1 MTNNENFSV
10 DNIQLDQENKEFLKA
25 IKLVEH
31 TGQIIYLTG
40 KAGTGK
46 TTFLKYLR
54 KTTKKKI
61 AIVAPTGVAAINA
74 KGVTIHSFF
83 KIPFSPFSPNDQR
96 LCRKSLIINQETGE
110 KSANIYDTFRYN
122 EDRLKIMRELELLVI
137 DEISMVRCDL
147 LDVIDNLLRT
157 FRNKHYIP
165 FGGVQVVLIGDT
177 FQLPPVVM
185 NNEWKILSQFYK
197 TPFFFSAKIVEEAI
211 RVNQWG
217 HIELKKIYRQNEKEF
232 IGLLN
237 RIRINQM
244 DSSDFKIL
252 KQKHEPT
259 FNAKENENYIYLASH
274 NAIVNST
281 NLTKLNSLTS
291 ELFEF
296 HANIT
301 GQFPDNRKPSED
313 LLKLKEGAQVMFI
326 KNDTGES
333 KRYYNGKIAKIVSL
347 SNDEII
353 AEFDDSEKSQIT
365 VERAEWE
372 NIEYRW
378 NKELKKIE
386 EVVLGTFEQFPIK
399 LAWAIT
405 VHKSQGLT
413 FEKVY
418 ADLANCFSSGQ
429 VYVALS
435 RCTTFSGLK
444 LKTEIPPSAIITDP
458 RVMEFAKTKTPDTL
472 IDNFLNSGMADR
484 KYEEA
489 RNALNAGSFG
499 IAFEKLQE
507 ALKLRNDLNTDTF
520 KRYIIVYLNRIK
532 GSTSPIQYKK
542 LQKRILEN
550 KALKLSLDLQNDEII
565 AQKEENEFLAQSNKE
580 LKIKNE
586 EFKEHINYL
595 HSEANN
601 LYDKIDEQYRKIKE
615 LENLKWY
622 QRFKK

>member
-1 MTNNENFSV
+1 LTSNENFSV
-10 DNIQLDQENKEFLKA
+10 DNIQLDKDNEEFLKA
-25 IKLVEH
+25 IRLVEH
-31 TGQIIYLTG
+31 TSQIIYLTG

-54 KTTKKKI
+54 KKTKKNI

-96 LCRKSLIINQETGE
+96 LSRKSQIINQETGE

-157 FRNKHYIP
+157 FRNKYYIP

-185 NNEWKILSQFYK
+185 TNEWNILSRFYK
-197 TPFFFSAKIVEEAI
+197 TPFFFSAKIIDEAI
-211 RVNQWG
+211 KSKYLG
-217 HIELKKIYRQNEKEF
+217 HIELKKIYRQNEEEF

-237 RIRINQM
+237 RIRIDQM
-244 DSSDFKIL
+244 VATDFISL
-252 KQKHEPT
+252 KSKHDPVFT
-259 FNAKENENYIYLASH
+259 PKENENYIYLASH

-281 NLTKLNSLTS
+281 NLTKLDALNT

-296 HANIT
+296 TANVS
-301 GQFPDNRKPSED
+301 GHFPDNKRPTEYIV
-313 LLKLKEGAQVMFI
+313 KLKEGAQIMFI
-326 KNDTGES
+326 KNDSGET

-347 SNDEII
+347 SDEEII
-353 AEFDDSEKSQIT
+353 AEFEDGSQIT
-365 VERAEWE
+365 VERTEWE

-378 NKELKKIE
+378 SNEEKKIE
-386 EVVLGTFEQFPIK
+386 EVVLGTFEQYPIK

-418 ADLANCFSSGQ
+418 ADLANCFASGQ

-435 RCTTFSGLK
+435 RCTNFAGLK
-444 LKTEIPPSAIITDP
+444 LKTEIPPAAIITDP
-458 RVMEFAKTKTPDTL
+458 RVIEFAKTRTPDTL
-472 IDNFLNSGMADR
+472 INDFLNSGMADE
-484 KYEEA
+484 KYKEA
-489 RNALNAGSFG
+489 RNALKEGNYDL
-499 IAFEKLQE
+499 AFDKLKE
-507 ALKLRNDLNTDTF
+507 ALKLRNDMDTDLF
-520 KRYIIVYLNRIK
+520 KRYVVIYLHKIK
-532 GSTSPIQYKK
+532 GASSPIVSKK
-542 LQKRILEN
+542 LKKQILDN
-550 KALKLSLDLQNDEII
+550 KILRLSMDLTDDEI
-565 AQKEENEFLAQSNKE
+565 KTYKGENEGLKKSNEE
-580 LKIKNE
+580 LIIQLE
-586 EFKEHINYL
+586 EFKEHIDNL
-595 HSEANN
+595 QKEANN
-601 LYDKIDEQYRKIKE
+601 LYNKLDAKNRKIKT

-622 QRFKK
+622 QRIKK